1 MLKFLLIS
9 QYMIEVS
16 RSDQYFHSFLKV
28 VICLNFCY
36 LGQCGIWWK
45 WTHAQTSIRW
55 DNIEY
60 LVLIMLKL
68 SVCNKI
74 GISVAQLGIFTSLL
88 LSTFL
93 LFYPITPKSDWHL
106 ISPYNVSPDSHIK
119 VTRIKEMITN

>member
-1 MLKFLLIS
+1 
-9 QYMIEVS
+9 
-16 RSDQYFHSFLKV
+16 
-28 VICLNFCY
+28 
-36 LGQCGIWWK
+36 
-45 WTHAQTSIRW
+45 
-55 DNIEY
+55 
-60 LVLIMLKL
+60 MLKL

-93 LFYPITPKSDWHL
+93 LFNPITLKSDWHL

>member
-1 MLKFLLIS
+1 
-9 QYMIEVS
+9 
-16 RSDQYFHSFLKV
+16 
-28 VICLNFCY
+28 
-36 LGQCGIWWK
+36 
-45 WTHAQTSIRW
+45 
-55 DNIEY
+55 
-60 LVLIMLKL
+60 MLKL

-93 LFYPITPKSDWHL
+93 LFNPITPKSDWHL